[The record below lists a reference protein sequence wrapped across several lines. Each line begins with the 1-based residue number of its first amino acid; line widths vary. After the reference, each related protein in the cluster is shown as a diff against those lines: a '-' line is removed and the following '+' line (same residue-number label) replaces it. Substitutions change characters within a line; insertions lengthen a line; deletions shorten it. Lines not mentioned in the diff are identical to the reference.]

1 MKKKE
6 RWIISLLS
14 FPFPPRSSGTCS
26 FAALKCCPVTP
37 EGPRGSSPAGNQ
49 PSFFHEAVS
58 VQESLWI
65 SPAASASN
73 TSCYTL
79 GNMTTALP
87 PSSLHLNA
95 LQHPVTPWV
104 KSDLSPLVSRE
115 LRTMANGLL
124 MAVLV
129 KEINWNQTIILWLFA
144 PPSDDIWSPAA
155 PQSNIANDFSMD
167 RNTSFMFLK
176 RLICSNYVIELL
188 IGQTSFVSTT
198 QMVIRRS

>member
-1 MKKKE
+1 M
-6 RWIISLLS
+6 ISPLS
-14 FPFPPRSSGTCS
+14 FPFSPRSSGTCS

-37 EGPRGSSPAGNQ
+37 EGPRSSSPAGNQ

-95 LQHPVTPWV
+95 LQRPATPWV
-104 KSDLSPLVSRE
+104 KSDLSPFGFWGL
-115 LRTMANGLL
+115 LRTPANGLL
-124 MAVLV
+124 MTVLV
-129 KEINWNQTIILWLFA
+129 KEIHIKIKPLFYGYLHLLLLT
-144 PPSDDIWSPAA
+144 
-155 PQSNIANDFSMD
+155 F
-167 RNTSFMFLK
+167 
-176 RLICSNYVIELL
+176 ELRHPL
-188 IGQTSFVSTT
+188 PHNRITL
-198 QMVIRRS
+198 

>member
-1 MKKKE
+1 MRSYFLDTFRKQLTGRKKK

-14 FPFPPRSSGTCS
+14 FPFFPQSSGTCS

-37 EGPRGSSPAGNQ
+37 EGPRSSSPAGNQ

-73 TSCYTL
+73 TSCYTS

-104 KSDLSPLVSRE
+104 KWDLPALVSGE
-115 LRTMANGLL
+115 LRTMRNELL
-124 MAVLV
+124 MILLV
-129 KEINWNQTIILWLFA
+129 KGIH
-144 PPSDDIWSPAA
+144 
-155 PQSNIANDFSMD
+155 
-167 RNTSFMFLK
+167 
-176 RLICSNYVIELL
+176 
-188 IGQTSFVSTT
+188 
-198 QMVIRRS
+198 